1 MGSWSFSQIHVDAG
15 ESNEKIIRQF
25 MECYFSE
32 KTYFEDMWEA
42 EVGVIYPIF
51 ECLPGIGFRFE
62 SGIGVDENDAEQ
74 LFYLVNKI
82 VPNTYVYCEFGDD
95 DEYGF
100 PERNEIILDPQK
112 CRKIGG
118 SYNFWWNI
126 FYDEEWADKDIEID
140 NIEDLETYKMEDKT
154 EEPIYFTEFLDTD
167 YLDKLLEIK
176 EKSQEKGFTELSEA
190 IENCFSIIIDGQY
203 IGKRY
208 SIKNAVIPDSVKRI
222 ADGVFSACS
231 NLMSV
236 TIPDSVT
243 EIGSFAFRSCQ
254 SLTSVTMPANV
265 TSIGKYAFEGCTS
278 LGNIT
283 IPESVTEIG
292 SHAFFCCTSLK
303 KLTLFGCTVNSTL
316 WNWDKVDPNEVK
328 SMLASKDYSV
338 KMDRPT
344 KYMFVT
350 QIFLNTAQPEAEAY
364 IKKNAMKIIK
374 WLIDADDYKTVK
386 GLFESGNFVTKR
398 NIMKFLDHSIAHTQ
412 NGGDMQIQAYI
423 MDYKNEHF
431 PDTDP
436 LKNVK
441 L

>member
-32 KTYFEDMWEA
+32 ETYDEDIWGA
-42 EVGVIYPIF
+42 EGGVIYPEF
-51 ECLPGIGFRFE
+51 EGPLGIGFRFKW
-62 SGIGVDENDAEQ
+62 GIGAGEYEAEE

-82 VPNTYVYCEFGDD
+82 IPNSYVYYDYDEGSSVSDFYSREEIIFDPQECKKIKGSYYDKWEQGDD
-95 DEYGF
+95 E
-100 PERNEIILDPQK
+100 K
-112 CRKIGG
+112 
-118 SYNFWWNI
+118 S
-126 FYDEEWADKDIEID
+126 EELIH
-140 NIEDLETYKMEDKT
+140 
-154 EEPIYFTEFLDTD
+154 FTE
-167 YLDKLLEIK
+167 YLDADDFDRLLEIK
-176 EKSQEKGFTELSEA
+176 EKAEENRFTELTEA

-374 WLIDADDYKTVK
+374 WLIDIEDYATMK
-386 GLFESGNFVTKR
+386 GLFESGKFVTKR
-398 NIMKFLDHSIAHTQ
+398 NIMKFVDHSIEHTQ

-431 PDTDP
+431 S
-436 LKNVK
+436 
-441 L
+441 

>member
-1 MGSWSFSQIHVDAG
+1 MQI
-15 ESNEKIIRQF
+15 ESNPKQKLYDRFIPYGISPNYN
-25 MECYFSE
+25 CDPPSYSPISHGKFSE
-32 KTYFEDMWEA
+32 KKYIPNSIKKNNYEKCLLA
-42 EVGVIYPIF
+42 NLVGTSI
-51 ECLPGIGFRFE
+51 E
-62 SGIGVDENDAEQ
+62 SQIITNDPRQ
-74 LFYLVNKI
+74 NLGYINMMNSK
-82 VPNTYVYCEFGDD
+82 
-95 DEYGF
+95 
-100 PERNEIILDPQK
+100 
-112 CRKIGG
+112 RKV
-118 SYNFWWNI
+118 SYS
-126 FYDEEWADKDIEID
+126 
-140 NIEDLETYKMEDKT
+140 
-154 EEPIYFTEFLDTD
+154 
-167 YLDKLLEIK
+167 K

-386 GLFESGNFVTKR
+386 GLFESGKFVTKH
-398 NIMKFLDHSIAHTQ
+398 NIMKFIDHSIAHTQ
-412 NGGDMQIQAYI
+412 SGGDIQLQAYI

-431 PDTDP
+431 S
-436 LKNVK
+436 
-441 L
+441 